1 MPGRHSRPDAADHRQ
16 NRRNILA
23 KKSRKVIANNKKA
36 FHDYFVEERYEAG
49 IVLTGTEIKSI
60 RGGGVSIK
68 ESYAKITSKGE
79 LVVTGMHIAPYEQG
93 NRYNVDPLRVRT
105 LLMHKKEILKLYST
119 LKTQQGLTLIPLSVY
134 LDENSRCKVELGL
147 CRGKKNYDKRESE
160 AKKTAERRME
170 KAIKASRNR

>member
-1 MPGRHSRPDAADHRQ
+1 M
-16 NRRNILA
+16 A

-60 RGGGVSIK
+60 RRGGVSIK

-105 LLMHKKEILKLYST
+105 LLMHKKEILKLYGT
-119 LKTQQGLTLIPLSVY
+119 IKTQQGLTLIPLSVY
-134 LDENSRCKVELGL
+134 LDENGRCKVEIGL
-147 CRGKKNYDKRESE
+147 ARGKKLYDKREAQ
-160 AKKTAERRME
+160 AKRDAARRMD
-170 KAIKASRNR
+170 KAIKASRQR

>member
-1 MPGRHSRPDAADHRQ
+1 M
-16 NRRNILA
+16 A
-23 KKSRKVIANNKKA
+23 KKSKKVIANNKKA

-60 RGGGVSIK
+60 RKGGVSIK

-105 LLMHKKEILKLYST
+105 LLMHKKEISKLYGT
-119 LKTQQGLTLIPLSVY
+119 VKTQQGLTLIPLSVY
-134 LDENSRCKVELGL
+134 LDENGRCKIELGL

-160 AKKTAERRME
+160 ARRAAERKMD

>member
-1 MPGRHSRPDAADHRQ
+1 M
-16 NRRNILA
+16 A
-23 KKSRKVIANNKKA
+23 KKTRKVIANNKKA

-60 RGGGVSIK
+60 RKGGVSIK

-105 LLMHKKEILKLYST
+105 LLMHRKEINKLYGT

-134 LDENSRCKVELGL
+134 LDENGRCKVEVGL

-160 AKKTAERRME
+160 AKKSAARKID
-170 KAIKASRNR
+170 KAIKESRNR

>member
-1 MPGRHSRPDAADHRQ
+1 MGKH
-16 NRRNILA
+16 
-23 KKSRKVIANNKKA
+23 SRKVIANNKKA

-49 IVLTGTEIKSI
+49 IVLTGTEIKSV
-60 RGGGVSIK
+60 RKGGVSIK

-105 LLMHKKEILKLYST
+105 LLMHRKEINKLYGT
-119 LKTQQGLTLIPLSVY
+119 LKTQQGLTLIPLTVY
-134 LDENSRCKVELGL
+134 LDENGRCKVEIGL

-160 AKKTAERRME
+160 AKRSAERKID
-170 KAIKASRNR
+170 KAIKASRNK